1 MKQLVCQNWYKAL
14 LFFVGV
20 AVYFTARALLE
31 AAGSE
36 AGAILPLAVSLLSV
50 LGLAACERSQL
61 RDLVSTEEAP
71 AAPVI
76 DYKQF
81 LKNFSTALLTVVDLN
96 KLCELIVNTLYD
108 FYSLT
113 NASIFLFSESKDIFL
128 VAYACG
134 EQPGVSSIEK
144 KGLFARY
151 LHDHQT
157 VLNKQTLDQSG
168 PDKAIVAMLNGLS
181 AEMCI
186 PLVFKDT
193 LIGILNLGPKRS
205 GEPYTE
211 DDEEAFLTLE
221 SQISIAVNNA
231 ILFKVQK
238 ESQVLLAQKNKMDAI
253 IALSSGINHEINNP
267 LSIIS
272 MRCQNFLRKL
282 AAGKFAGASDVVK
295 NAQEVIESS
304 LRNANRAHLITKR
317 LANFAQPAGQKMN
330 FQPISIKESVLESID
345 LIGKKQFFSDN
356 ITLNL
361 EIPDSLPYI
370 YADKVHF
377 QQVLYNIIMNAY
389 HAIERDGTIS
399 FKAYEKGRTKV
410 VLEISDTGIG
420 IPPENIEK
428 IWEPFYTTK
437 PTNPL
442 PGQKA
447 TGSGLGLSLVKR
459 YVEGSGGTVS
469 VESESHKGTLFLI
482 TLVKVTQG
490 QNGE

>member
-1 MKQLVCQNWYKAL
+1 MIKKWRCVLFGGFLFLCFGVMAIDEYVQHKVLERELIILSFLCVAFLFL
-14 LFFVGV
+14 LFERKNS
-20 AVYFTARALLE
+20 AVR
-31 AAGSE
+31 GDS
-36 AGAILPLAVSLLSV
+36 VS
-50 LGLAACERSQL
+50 GK
-61 RDLVSTEEAP
+61 P
-71 AAPVI
+71 II

-96 KLCELIVNTLYD
+96 KLCELIIKTLYD
-108 FYSLT
+108 FYGMR
-113 NASIFLFSESKDIFL
+113 NASIFIFSEAKGIYL
-128 VAYACG
+128 IAYACG
-134 EQPGVSSIEK
+134 EESAMTSIQKESLLVTYLNDQQMILNREKMVRDEAPSELLSLLNELSS
-144 KGLFARY
+144 
-151 LHDHQT
+151 
-157 VLNKQTLDQSG
+157 
-168 PDKAIVAMLNGLS
+168 
-181 AEMCI
+181 EMCI
-186 PLVFKDT
+186 PLIFKQK
-193 LIGILNLGPKRS
+193 LIGILNLGAKSS
-205 GEPYTE
+205 GEPYTD
-211 DDEEAFLTLE
+211 DDEEAFVTLE

-282 AAGKFAGASDVVK
+282 SNGKFCTSSEVLQ

-317 LANFAQPAGQKMN
+317 LANFAQPSGQKMN
-330 FQPISIKESVLESID
+330 YQAIKIKDAIIECVD
-345 LIGKKQFFSDN
+345 LIGKKQFFGDN
-356 ITLNL
+356 ITINV
-361 EIPDSLPYI
+361 EIVDSLPDI

-377 QQVLYNIIMNAY
+377 QQVLYNIVMNAY

-399 FKAYEKGRTKV
+399 FRAYEKGRSKV
-410 VLEISDTGIG
+410 VIEIHDTGVG

-459 YVEGSGGTVS
+459 YVESSGGS
-469 VESESHKGTLFLI
+469 VHVTSAPHMGTTFFL
-482 TLVKVTQG
+482 TLVKVPKDTSD
-490 QNGE
+490 E